1 MWEVLRSYLP
11 ENRKKLWD
19 KSFEKKI
26 FFSFRLDRIVMLL
39 IASSIQELPQ
49 MLNRWNLPHS
59 NRHGISWCK
68 TQSFIERKR
77 HFSLI
82 WDVNSHSCFL
92 CQGSDV
98 LILFDVQLQT
108 KPLMKRKKVNII
120 ANKVL
125 MLIYIYIWN
134 TQGTKSTKRQSKGF
148 HFRLRNKQSQGK
160 QIQAVSSGVEGITFT
175 LVLWMLYRWALGNL
189 WEPLSVESFFPL
201 TEKGIIFFCQQSPS

>member
-1 MWEVLRSYLP
+1 MLEVLRSYLP

-19 KSFEKKI
+19 KSFGKKI
-26 FFSFRLDRIVMLL
+26 FFSFRLDRIVILL

-59 NRHGISWCK
+59 NRYGISWCK

-108 KPLMKRKKVNII
+108 KPLIKRKKVNII
-120 ANKVL
+120 AIKVL
-125 MLIYIYIWN
+125 MLIYTSEIHKAPKAPNVKVKVFISACETSN
-134 TQGTKSTKRQSKGF
+134 LKGNKFKRSRQESKLLHSHWCF
-148 HFRLRNKQSQGK
+148 
-160 QIQAVSSGVEGITFT
+160 ECFT
-175 LVLWMLYRWALGNL
+175 DEFLETYGNL
-189 WEPLSVESFFPL
+189 FS
-201 TEKGIIFFCQQSPS
+201 

>member
-19 KSFEKKI
+19 KSFGKKI

-49 MLNRWNLPHS
+49 MLNKWNLPHS
-59 NRHGISWCK
+59 NRYGISWCK

-125 MLIYIYIWN
+125 MLIYVSEIHKAPKAPNIKVKVFISACETSRSRRYYIHIGALNALPMSSWKLMGTSFRRKLFSTDWKRN
-134 TQGTKSTKRQSKGF
+134 HLLLPTITQLK
-148 HFRLRNKQSQGK
+148 KQ
-160 QIQAVSSGVEGITFT
+160 FT
-175 LVLWMLYRWALGNL
+175 IF
-189 WEPLSVESFFPL
+189 SF
-201 TEKGIIFFCQQSPS
+201 